1 MGGAKRNSPARDRYV
16 VEACKENCS
25 TSVGW
30 GVYVGTPV
38 PLDCT
43 ANAR

>member
-16 VEACKENCS
+16 VETCEENCS
-25 TSVGW
+25 TIVGY

-38 PLDCT
+38 LLGCK
-43 ANAR
+43 ANAP